1 MHLTADHFTAA
12 GKSGGEGRSSMPERV
27 TIIGGGLAGSEA
39 AWQLARRG
47 VKVRLWE
54 MRPHRLTPAH
64 RTGKLGELVCSNS
77 LRSKEIT
84 SAVGLLK
91 EEMRRLGSLIMEAAL
106 ASEVPAGKALAVD
119 REQFADYITQRLSE
133 HPLVEIVRQE
143 VRQIPREGLVIVA
156 TGPLTSEALAQ
167 DLQRLTGEDYFHF
180 YDAIAPIVYADSL
193 DWEKVFRADRY
204 GKGPGS
210 YVNCPLTK
218 EDYERLVEALLSA
231 EKVPLH
237 PFEEP
242 RYFEGCLPIEVMAER
257 GRETLRYGPMKPVGL
272 VDPRTGREPY
282 AVVQLRPE
290 NREGTLYNL
299 VGFQT
304 KLKYHEQERVFRLI
318 PGLEKAEFARYGS
331 IHRNSFV
338 CAPRV
343 LRPTLQLKAEPR
355 VFLAG
360 QITGV
365 EGYVESTAMGLL
377 AGMNAARLLQGKDLV
392 VPPPETAHGA
402 LVRYL
407 MEADPR
413 HFQPMNINWGLF
425 PPLPKRKRL
434 PKRERYRLLAE
445 RALKALEEWLRE
457 IGEA

>member
-1 MHLTADHFTAA
+1 MSEA
-12 GKSGGEGRSSMPERV
+12 V
-27 TIIGGGLAGSEA
+27 IIIGGGLAGSEA

-47 VKVRLWE
+47 VRVRLYE
-54 MRPHRLTPAH
+54 MRPRRLTPAH
-64 RTGKLGELVCSNS
+64 RTGNLAELVCSNS
-77 LRSKEIT
+77 LRSRELT

-91 EEMRRLGSLIMEAAL
+91 EEMRRMGSLIMEAAL

-119 REQFADYITQRLSE
+119 RERFARYVTEKLESE
-133 HPLVEIVRQE
+133 PLVEIVREE
-143 VRQIPREGLVIVA
+143 VTEIPPEGLTIVA
-156 TGPLTSEALAQ
+156 TGPLTSEALAE
-167 DLQRLTGEDYFHF
+167 DLRRLTGEDYFHF
-180 YDAIAPIVYADSL
+180 YDAIAPIVYADSINW
-193 DWEKVFRADRY
+193 DRVFRADRY
-204 GKGPGS
+204 GKGEGA
-210 YVNCPLTK
+210 YVNCPLTR
-218 EDYERLVEALLSA
+218 EEYERFVEALLSA
-231 EKVPLH
+231 EKVPLKD
-237 PFEEP
+237 FEEP

-257 GRETLRYGPMKPVGL
+257 GPETLRYGPMKPVGL
-272 VDPRTGREPY
+272 VDPRTGKEPY

-304 KLKYHEQERVFRLI
+304 KLKYPEQERVFRMI
-318 PGLEKAEFARYGS
+318 PGLERAEFARYGS

-343 LRPTLQLKAEPR
+343 LLPTLQLKKAPR

-365 EGYVESTAMGLL
+365 EGYVESTAMGLI
-377 AGMNAARLLQGKDLV
+377 AGLNAARIVRGLEPV

-402 LVRYL
+402 LIRYL

-425 PPLPKRKRL
+425 PPLDLPPRRRKKI
-434 PKRERYRLLAE
+434 PKRERYRLMAE
-445 RALKALEEWLRE
+445 RALAVLSRWLEE
-457 IGEA
+457 IGET